1 MPRGRIPG
9 RRGVSRRAF
18 VRALGVSAAAACAQR
33 VLRAQTPAGGDLEQR
48 LALLVQEYDRQ
59 GTHRTGTR
67 GDLLSAQWLSTQ
79 MQGWRVAASLEP
91 FGFPRLEVSNAY
103 LQERERRVDGVP
115 LYDAPVTDA
124 FGVFGRLGP
133 PGAGTELAVLASDDA
148 AWPAL
153 RRESKAS
160 AVVLVAKGARAGL
173 APQDAPDYLAPFG
186 PPVLQVSS
194 EEAGWLREQI
204 EKQASVRVVV
214 EAKREQAQAFNVF
227 ARVRGRDP
235 GAAPLV
241 VSASRSGWWRAVSE
255 RGGGLAC
262 LLEAVRAV
270 SSSRPLRDC
279 VFVAVTGSELGD
291 LGTPALLE
299 KHPEL
304 RTASAWVRLGAS
316 LGASSRTPLAF
327 DTPDEGLAAAAR
339 EAAAGAGVEVESRP
353 ADAASAVPPNER
365 SISFFTTANPFARL
379 ASDRWPDAMSVP
391 ALASQATAIV
401 ALVRSLAAK

>member
-1 MPRGRIPG
+1 M
-9 RRGVSRRAF
+9 
-18 VRALGVSAAAACAQR
+18 SAAAVCAPR
-33 VLRAQTPAGGDLEQR
+33 TLLAQTPAGGDLERR

-59 GTHRTGTR
+59 GNHRTGTR

-91 FGFPRLEVSNAY
+91 FTFPRVDVLNAY

-115 LYDAPVTDA
+115 LYDATFTDA
-124 FGVFGRLGP
+124 FGVFGRLGAP
-133 PGAGTELAVLASDDA
+133 QADTEVAVVGSDDP
-148 AWPAL
+148 AWPGL
-153 RRESKAS
+153 RRQTKA
-160 AVVLVAKGARAGL
+160 AAIVFVAKGARAGL
-173 APQDAPDYLAPFG
+173 APQDAPDYGTPFG

-204 EKQASVRVVV
+204 EKQASVRVVL
-214 EAKREQAQAFNVF
+214 EAKREPAQAFNVF
-227 ARVRGRDP
+227 ARIRGRDP

-270 SSSRPLRDC
+270 SAIRPLRDC

-304 RTASAWVRLGAS
+304 QTASAWVRLGPD
-316 LGASSRTPLAF
+316 LGASGRGSFLAE
-327 DTPDEGLAAAAR
+327 TSDETLAAAAR
-339 EAAAGAGVEVESRP
+339 NAATGAGVEVETRP
-353 ADAASAVPPNER
+353 GGPASPSLANGR
-365 SISFFTTANPFARL
+365 LISFVTTGNPYARL
-379 ASDRWPDAMSVP
+379 ASDRWPDAVSVP
-391 ALASQATAIV
+391 ALAAQATALV
-401 ALVRSLAAK
+401 TLVRGLAA